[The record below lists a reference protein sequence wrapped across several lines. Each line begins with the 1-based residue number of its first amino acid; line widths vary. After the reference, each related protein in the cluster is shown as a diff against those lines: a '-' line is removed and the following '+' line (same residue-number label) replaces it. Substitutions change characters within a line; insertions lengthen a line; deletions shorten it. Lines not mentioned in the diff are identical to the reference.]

1 MDVTIIGTGN
11 MARAIGAR
19 ALAGGHA
26 LTLVAKDEQKAQ
38 EAVEALG
45 GSGDGGEV
53 STALTGDEL
62 SGELIV
68 LALYYSDARAAVE
81 QYADQLSG
89 KVVVDIT
96 NPVNESFDA
105 LVVPPDSSATQ
116 QLAELAGGARFVKAF
131 NTTFA
136 GTVKS
141 GEVAGQK
148 VDVLMAGDD
157 ADAKQAVA
165 TLARDGGLNPIDVG
179 ALNRAR
185 ELEALG
191 LLHMTLQGELGTGYA
206 STVKILA

>member
-19 ALAGGHA
+19 ALAGGHG
-26 LTLVAKDEQKAQ
+26 LTIVGKDEQMAQ
-38 EAVEALG
+38 EAL
-45 GSGDGGEV
+45 
-53 STALTGDEL
+53 TALSEAGAEGKISSAVSGDEL
-62 SGELIV
+62 SGDLVV
-68 LALYYSDARAAVE
+68 LALYFDDARAAVE
-81 QYADQLSG
+81 HYGDQLSG

-105 LVVPPDSSATQ
+105 LVVPPDGSATQ
-116 QLAELAGGARFVKAF
+116 ELAGIAGGARFVKAF

-136 GTVKS
+136 NTVKS

-148 VDVLMAGDD
+148 LDVLIAGDD
-157 ADAKQAVA
+157 AEAKQAVA

-179 ALNRAR
+179 ALRRAR